1 MAKKTEITL
10 TNLTKHTCPSL
21 SGKSTLKYQ
30 IGTDDKGEPWLQV
43 TGNTGGGFFNA
54 EPVSLTAIAEMLAK
68 LSPNTPISSLYFG
81 SLFRGSS
88 SNSSGF
94 LLAALR
100 DQGIVEKVEGMARKH
115 QLTSGYLEKIQA
127 LSGKVVSKPKAKT
140 ATPRVAKKKAARK
153 SRNLLNAAS

>member
-1 MAKKTEITL
+1 MAKKPEIQLTTL
-10 TNLTKHTCPSL
+10 STHSCKSL
-21 SGKSTLKYQ
+21 SQKSTLQYI
-30 IGTDDKGEPWLQV
+30 IGKDAEGDIWLKMTD
-43 TGNTGGGFFNA
+43 NSGGGYFNA
-54 EPVSLTAIAEMLAK
+54 EPVSVTAIAEMLAK

-115 QLTSGYLEKIQA
+115 QLTSYYLDKIQA
-127 LSGKVVSKPKAKT
+127 LSGKVASKPKAKT

-153 SRNLLNAAS
+153 SRNLLNATS